1 MFPKEVIAQLQNE
14 DKLPSDTQHSSNLVL
29 GPEGHPAVPERRNLQ
44 SCGNMISIKNHWS
57 IIKRG
62 PNKGVRDRHESCGRG
77 VTSVLCVFGRHTT
90 IQLR

>member
-1 MFPKEVIAQLQNE
+1 MFSKEVIAQFQNE

-44 SCGNMISIKNHWS
+44 SCCGNVISIKNHWS

-62 PNKGVRDRHESCGRG
+62 PNKGLETD
-77 VTSVLCVFGRHTT
+77 TSHVEEVLHQFCVYSKG
-90 IQLR
+90 IPQSN